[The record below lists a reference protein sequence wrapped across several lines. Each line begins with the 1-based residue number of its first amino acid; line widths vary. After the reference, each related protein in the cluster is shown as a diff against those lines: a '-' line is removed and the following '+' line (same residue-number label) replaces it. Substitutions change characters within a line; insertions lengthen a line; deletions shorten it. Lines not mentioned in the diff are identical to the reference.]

1 MLIRNPV
8 PFVGIYND
16 FKVLKQ
22 RYKSDWVDWLT
33 KNGIKQCVLSI
44 IFGFMI
50 CIAPAIAFG
59 GLMEEI
65 TGNIIGA
72 RETLLAHGICGILY
86 SLFSVQP
93 IVILALTGPVLVFEE
108 VIYEVSCSWQL
119 ISVYAAIVDNRV
131 HWNRVRILEDV
142 YRAVGDGNSNI
153 IGCYR
158 GDLSCDNLHSF

>member
-1 MLIRNPV
+1 MQEENQWVNKNNFMSIRICHPILAVSRRNTVRKSKEERFHETDPSLIRNSI
-8 PFVGIYND
+8 PFIGIYNN

-33 KNGIKQCVLSI
+33 KDGIKQCLLSI

-65 TGNIIGA
+65 TGNIIGT
-72 RETLLAHGICGILY
+72 RETLLAHGFCGILY

-108 VIYEVSCSWQL
+108 VVFEVSS
-119 ISVYAAIVDNRV
+119 
-131 HWNRVRILEDV
+131 HDV
-142 YRAVGDGNSNI
+142 
-153 IGCYR
+153 
-158 GDLSCDNLHSF
+158 